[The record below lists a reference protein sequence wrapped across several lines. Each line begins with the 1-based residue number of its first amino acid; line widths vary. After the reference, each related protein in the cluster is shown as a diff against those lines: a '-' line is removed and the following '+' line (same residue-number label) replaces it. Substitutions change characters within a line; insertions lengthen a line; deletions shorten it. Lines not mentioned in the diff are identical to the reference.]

1 MAFVHDSCMSK
12 TITIED
18 DIYKTLVSLKGP
30 GDSFTKVL
38 RRHVFVPAK
47 SNGEL
52 LDWQESQPSPQ
63 INLEVLDVI
72 EKGRGRRSGGR
83 K

>member
-1 MAFVHDSCMSK
+1 MSK

-18 DIYKTLVSLKGP
+18 DVYKTLLGLKGP

-38 RRHVFVPAK
+38 RRHIFVPAK
-47 SNGEL
+47 TNGEL
-52 LDWQESQPSPQ
+52 LDWHESQNLPQ
-63 INLEVLDVI
+63 PDLEILKLV